1 MVTVMEVNKDL
12 SHTGLPC
19 LDLEKPDI
27 GNQWQRWKRVFQ
39 IFIDAKGITEPGRQ
53 KALLL
58 HCAGMAVQDIYF
70 SLPEEKIKLPPLPET
85 ASAQELKK
93 REKVE
98 YQMAIEA
105 LEEHFQPKVNVTYE
119 RHVFRGMRQ
128 EREENMNNF
137 IARLRKQAQNC
148 DFQKQVED
156 QIKDQVISTCYS
168 SELRREFLHKSEITL
183 AEIEKLSKTFE
194 AVAIHSKALDGEE
207 AQCNRVIMKRP
218 QKKFYKVRDKQTS
231 SKINT
236 NVCYRC
242 GRAGHFWNDP
252 SCPARDKICNK
263 CKLKGHFA
271 GMCHTHLK
279 KRKPHIS
286 QIQTKE
292 APSSDSG
299 VQVAIPLKP
308 DVQPVQQPYRRVPAS
323 IRKQVEKKVE
333 ELLEMGII
341 EPVQEYSPWSSPL
354 VPVVKPNGEIR
365 LCVDFRRVNEAI
377 LVEKHPIPTIDDF
390 LPQLTGSKIYTLLD
404 LKNAYHQVELAP
416 ESRPLTTFQTPKG
429 MYRFK
434 RLPMGLSSAAEKFQ
448 KIMEQILRN
457 CDGVGVCIDDV
468 LIYGIDKN
476 QLEHRVKEVLR
487 ILEENGLELN
497 KSKCKFSQKE
507 VVFLGHKL
515 TEEGIRAAENKV
527 EAVQNFREP
536 RTASEVKVS

>member
-1 MVTVMEVNKDL
+1 MDL

-27 GNQWQRWKRVFQ
+27 GNQWQRWKRAFQ

-85 ASAQELKK
+85 ASAQELIK

-156 QIKDQVISTCYS
+156 QIKDQVISACYS

-207 AQCNRVIMKRP
+207 AQCSRVIMKRP
-218 QKKFYKVRDKQTS
+218 QKKFYKGRDKQTS

-242 GRAGHFWNDP
+242 GRAGHFRNDP

-263 CKLKGHFA
+263 CKMKGHFA
-271 GMCHTHLK
+271 GMCHTQLK

-286 QIQTKE
+286 QVQTKE

-299 VQVAIPLKP
+299 SSVFRLSAKGNDEPFIKCSVGGVPLQMLIDSGAGTSVIDKEAWTFLKHSGVNFRNASKVNKEQRGLFP
-308 DVQPVQQPYRRVPAS
+308 YGQRNSLTVLGYCDVEIRIRDRREEERIYIVKEKGDPLLGRRVAQ
-323 IRKQVEKKVE
+323 KLGV
-333 ELLEMGII
+333 L
-341 EPVQEYSPWSSPL
+341 
-354 VPVVKPNGEIR
+354 
-365 LCVDFRRVNEAI
+365 RVGLEAI
-377 LVEKHPIPTIDDF
+377 QIKSVKKREIEK
-390 LPQLTGSKIYTLLD
+390 
-404 LKNAYHQVELAP
+404 N
-416 ESRPLTTFQTPKG
+416 
-429 MYRFK
+429 
-434 RLPMGLSSAAEKFQ
+434 
-448 KIMEQILRN
+448 
-457 CDGVGVCIDDV
+457 
-468 LIYGIDKN
+468 
-476 QLEHRVKEVLR
+476 
-487 ILEENGLELN
+487 
-497 KSKCKFSQKE
+497 
-507 VVFLGHKL
+507 
-515 TEEGIRAAENKV
+515 
-527 EAVQNFREP
+527 
-536 RTASEVKVS
+536 